1 MPQVLG
7 VGNLQYTVLTTAGTT
22 TLNPGQASGVA
33 SQPGVLG
40 GFVAVAVGT
49 TWSFTAY
56 DIIPA
61 TPGGAA
67 AGTNTL
73 LNGTATAA
81 GQQFPAG
88 LNGENVR
95 YRGALVVV
103 TAGTPGVF
111 NALWD

>member
-7 VGNLQYTVLTTAGTT
+7 AGNLQYTAISTAGTT

-40 GFVAVAVGT
+40 GVVAVGLGT
-49 TWSFTAY
+49 SWAFTVY

-61 TPGGAA
+61 TPGGTPP
-67 AGTNTL
+67 GTNTL

-81 GQQFPAG
+81 GQAFPAG
-88 LNGENVR
+88 VPGFNPR

-103 TAGTPGVF
+103 TSGTPGVF